1 MILRPGSDSEL
12 LELIADV
19 LTDARLE
26 GDTRAMLAALLI
38 CRERQNFPLIAKLGP
53 AVGMTI
59 GEEKARRMTNEMR
72 RFGYLA
78 RAFWRIPYVGTVPAF
93 TNVCGEPRAVACV
106 VAHHRETNSYTGL
119 AARPKAIPK

>member
-19 LTDARLE
+19 LTDTRLE
-26 GDTRAMLAALLI
+26 GDTRAALAALLI
-38 CRERQNFPLIAKLGP
+38 CRERQNFPLVAKLGP

-78 RAFWRIPYVGTVPAF
+78 RAFWRVPYVGNVPAF

-106 VAHHRETNSYTGL
+106 LAHHAAEGAHTGL
-119 AARPKAIPK
+119 TARPKALPK